1 MACSNVAVLFHTIK
15 VQVFFFTETE
25 TPQISLPTSNCSPMV
40 VNNYL
45 KGIIKKHTSNSHIYG
60 ANSFPFIDT
69 INLPP

>member
-1 MACSNVAVLFHTIK
+1 MIASHFEQQLSVA
-15 VQVFFFTETE
+15 
-25 TPQISLPTSNCSPMV
+25 QIRDISGTDTDGTN
-40 VNNYL
+40 L